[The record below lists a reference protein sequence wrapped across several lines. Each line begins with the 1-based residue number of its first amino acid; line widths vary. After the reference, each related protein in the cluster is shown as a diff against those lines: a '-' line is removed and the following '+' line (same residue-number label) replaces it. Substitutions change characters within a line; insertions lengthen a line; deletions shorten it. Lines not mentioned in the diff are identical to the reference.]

1 MRESNGQII
10 DVLPQPVS
18 GFGKVK
24 SSPKDTKSPK
34 RSQKGTNPRIPKSTR
49 STGKRGGSRK
59 LQHTSPTPLVSP
71 LPHHSSGYQVIVTFL
86 VIVTN

>member
-1 MRESNGQII
+1 MDGLNIISFLQKILFRESNGQII

-34 RSQKGTNPRIPKSTR
+34 CSQKGTTPRIPK
-49 STGKRGGSRK
+49 
-59 LQHTSPTPLVSP
+59 
-71 LPHHSSGYQVIVTFL
+71 
-86 VIVTN
+86 

>member
-1 MRESNGQII
+1 MRESNGQLI

-24 SSPKDTKSPK
+24 SSPKDSKSPK
-34 RSQKGTNPRIPKSTR
+34 HSQKGTIPRTIR
-49 STGKRGGSRK
+49 STGKRRGSRK
-59 LQHTSPTPLVSP
+59 LQHTSPTLLVSP
-71 LPHHSSGYQVIVTFL
+71 LPHHPSGYQVIVTLL